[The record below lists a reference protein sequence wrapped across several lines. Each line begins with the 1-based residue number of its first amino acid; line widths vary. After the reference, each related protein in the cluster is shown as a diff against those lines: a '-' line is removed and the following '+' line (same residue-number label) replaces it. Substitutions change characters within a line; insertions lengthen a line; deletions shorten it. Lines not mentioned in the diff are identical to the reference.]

1 MLKLEIDI
9 GEKRTIIAGIAENYT
24 SEDLVGRQIIVIV
37 NLKPAKILGIVSQGM
52 MLAAVEE
59 NGPVVATL
67 DKKIK
72 PGAPIR

>member
-1 MLKLEIDI
+1 
-9 GEKRTIIAGIAENYT
+9 
-24 SEDLVGRQIIVIV
+24 
-37 NLKPAKILGIVSQGM
+37 M

-67 DKKIK
+67 DKKVK